1 MKPRSFLLLAVISA
15 VLAATAPLESARRPR
30 YGGALRVEIGAV
42 VRSLDPAA
50 ASANPE
56 EAGAREQIDA
66 LIYDHRN
73 SDGTFAGAA
82 GSGPFRIAE
91 WEPGVRVVLAA
102 NEDYRAGRPFLDSVE
117 IQMGRAPRD
126 RILDLALGNADF
138 AEIPAEQARHAAES
152 GVRVSASQPDELLAL
167 VFLPGRPAAPME
179 DAARVREALARSVDR
194 AAIVNFLLQKE
205 GEPAGGLLPQWSSG
219 TAFLFSTAAD
229 AAGAKEL
236 ASQIAPAPKILLGYD
251 SGGGLEQTVAER
263 IAVDAQEAGV
273 SISLAAQA
281 ASGGAEGNS
290 SGAPA
295 NVDAVLIRWR
305 MPSPNPRDALAAFL
319 KAFGPLA
326 GLDPAPLPDS
336 ASPEQCYARER
347 AVVSSY
353 RIIPLVWLP
362 QVYGLSARVR
372 DWKAPAPGE
381 GWPLADVWLEGDT
394 P

>member
-1 MKPRSFLLLAVISA
+1 MKPRPFLFLAVISA

-30 YGGALRVEIGAV
+30 YGGTLRVEIGAV

-66 LIYDHRN
+66 LIYDRRN
-73 SDGTFAGAA
+73 SDGTFAGTA

-126 RILDLALGNADF
+126 RILDLALGKADF
-138 AEIPAEQARHAAES
+138 AEIPPEQARHAAES
-152 GVRVSASQPDELLAL
+152 GVRTSASQPDELLAL
-167 VFLPGRPAAPME
+167 VFLSGRPAAE
-179 DAARVREALARSVDR
+179 DARLREALARSVDR

-229 AAGAKEL
+229 APGAKEL

-263 IAVDAQEAGV
+263 IAVDAQEAGM

-281 ASGGAEGNS
+281 ALGGAEVNS

-305 MPSPNPRDALAAFL
+305 MPSSDPRDALANFL
-319 KAFGPLA
+319 KMFGPLA
-326 GLDPAPLPDS
+326 SLDPAPLPDS

-353 RIIPLVWLP
+353 RVIPLVWVP